1 MLSVR
6 TKQVASVTALVAA
19 VVVAL
24 GALQVVAV
32 AHVSLD
38 AAVARAELLAHAV
51 YQTASQ
57 VVPGS
62 ADPAETLRTDP
73 GIRSLLES
81 SVGYTGDVAY
91 AVIVDTHDVT
101 IASVFPDQEGRT
113 LPPQASLVSLRDQ
126 GVWAQLRA
134 IYSGRLFEVRQPF
147 LVNGRAFGSIRIGLS
162 MLLIQEGLREAVW
175 RAART
180 ALFALAVAVIV
191 AVVLAG
197 RMLRPIHMIGSGLT
211 RLGRGE
217 FNVRLDLPPGEEF
230 RMLGT
235 SFDEVSA
242 RLQTARPAPAPDAST
257 DSVGAALE
265 DALAL
270 FDAGGAL
277 RFQTPAMRA
286 LLPEAELGRPVGEWL
301 PGGHAC
307 RALVERA
314 LATGR
319 AQGPVDAAVGPGAG
333 EPEEARRAF
342 LAYAVRDEGGRA
354 TGAILVARN
363 VAWLDRIESRLNA
376 SRRLESIGRLMA
388 GVAHEVKNPLN
399 AMTIHLEL
407 LRQKVRQ
414 AAARDRELA
423 PQPVAARPG
432 LGGSLGAIRED
443 PPAVPAGLE
452 RHVHAIA
459 DSIKRL
465 DEVMQGL
472 LKFTR
477 SEELRLQPV
486 ELAGLLADV
495 ARAVDTDAR
504 RAGVDVRVDCPR
516 DLPDV
521 NADPGMLRQALLNL
535 ATNACQA
542 MPAGGTLDLRARSA
556 SRRRVEVMVADTGDG
571 IPPNHLARI
580 FDLYFTTKKEGSGIG
595 LSLVYRIVQL
605 HDGEIAVE
613 STPGRGT
620 TFRILLPQT

>member
-6 TKQVASVTALVAA
+6 TRQVAGVTALVAA
-19 VVVAL
+19 VAVAL
-24 GALQVVAV
+24 GALHVVAI
-32 AHVSLD
+32 ARVSVD
-38 AAVARAELLAHAV
+38 AAAARAELLAHAI
-51 YQTASQ
+51 YQAAGK

-62 ADPAETLRTDP
+62 ADPAGTLRADP
-73 GIRSLLES
+73 GVRSLLES

-91 AVIVDTHDVT
+91 AAIVDTRDVV
-101 IASVFPDQEGRT
+101 IASVFPDQEGRA
-113 LPPQASLVSLRDQ
+113 LPPQDSLVALRHE
-126 GVWAQLRA
+126 GVWAQLAA

-147 LVNGRAFGSIRIGLS
+147 LVGDRAFGSIRIGLS
-162 MLLIQEGLREAVW
+162 MLLIQEGLHDAVW

-180 ALFALAVAVIV
+180 ALIALAVAVVV
-191 AVVLAG
+191 AIALAG
-197 RMLRPIHMIGSGLT
+197 RMLRPIHVIGSGLT

-230 RMLGT
+230 RLLGS
-235 SFDEVSA
+235 SFDQVSA
-242 RLQTARPAPAPDAST
+242 RLQTARAAPAPDAAAE
-257 DSVGAALE
+257 SVGAALE

-270 FDAGGAL
+270 VGAGGEL
-277 RFQTPAMRA
+277 RFETPAMRA
-286 LLPEAELGRPVGEWL
+286 LLPEAELGRPVGESL
-301 PGGHAC
+301 PEGHAC
-307 RALVERA
+307 RTLVERA

-319 AQGPVDAAVGPGAG
+319 AQGPVDATLGSGADA
-333 EPEEARRAF
+333 PEEARRAVF
-342 LAYAVRDEGGRA
+342 AYAVRDEGGRA

-363 VAWLDRIESRLNA
+363 VAWLDRLESRLNA

-414 AAARDRELA
+414 AAARDRA
-423 PQPVAARPG
+423 AASQPAAAEAGR
-432 LGGSLGAIRED
+432 GGSLGAIRED
-443 PPAVPAGLE
+443 PPAVPADLE
-452 RHVHAIA
+452 RHVNTIA

-477 SEELRLQPV
+477 SEELRLRPV
-486 ELAGLLADV
+486 ELDELLADV
-495 ARAVDTDAR
+495 ARAVEVEAR
-504 RAGVDVRVDCPR
+504 RAGVAVRVDCPR
-516 DLPDV
+516 GLPDV
-521 NADPGMLRQALLNL
+521 NADSGMLRQALVNL

-542 MPAGGTLDLRARSA
+542 MPGGGTLDLRARPA
-556 SRRRVEVMVADTGDG
+556 SRRRVEVIVADTGDG
-571 IPPNHLARI
+571 IPPEHLARI

>member
-6 TKQVASVTALVAA
+6 TRQVAGVTALVAA
-19 VVVAL
+19 VAVAL
-24 GALQVVAV
+24 GALQIVAI
-32 AHVSLD
+32 ARVSLD
-38 AAVARAELLAHAV
+38 AAVARAELLARAI
-51 YQTASQ
+51 YQAASK

-62 ADPAETLRTDP
+62 EDPAETLRTDP

-91 AVIVDTHDVT
+91 AAIVDTGDVV
-101 IASVFPDQEGRT
+101 IASVYPDQQGRT
-113 LPPQASLVSLRDQ
+113 LPRQDSLVALDDAS
-126 GVWAQLRA
+126 VWAQLRA

-147 LVNGRAFGSIRIGLS
+147 LVGDHAFGSIRIGLS

-175 RAART
+175 QASRT
-180 ALFALAVAVIV
+180 ALIALGVAVIV
-191 AVVLAG
+191 AIVLSG
-197 RMLRPIHMIGSGLT
+197 RMLRPIHVIGSGLT

-230 RMLGT
+230 RVLGT
-235 SFDEVSA
+235 SFEEVSA
-242 RLQTARPAPAPDAST
+242 RLQTARPAQASESAAE
-257 DSVGAALE
+257 SVGAALE

-270 FDAGGAL
+270 FGPAGEL

-286 LLPEAELGRPVGEWL
+286 LLPEAAIGRPVSEWL
-301 PGGHAC
+301 PKGHPC

-319 AQGPVDAAVGPGAG
+319 PQGPVEATLGPDADA
-333 EPEEARRAF
+333 PEEARRALF
-342 LAYAVRDEGGRA
+342 AYVVRDAARA

-414 AAARDRELA
+414 AAAREHATPL
-423 PQPVAARPG
+423 QPAGVEVGR
-432 LGGSLGAIRED
+432 GGRTGTLRDE
-443 PPAVPAGLE
+443 PPAAPADLE
-452 RHVHAIA
+452 RHVNTIA

-477 SEELRLQPV
+477 SEEMRLQPI
-486 ELAGLLADV
+486 ELDGLLAEV
-495 ARAVDTDAR
+495 ARAVDADAR
-504 RAGVDVRVDCPR
+504 RAAVVVRVDCPR
-516 DLPDV
+516 GLPDV
-521 NADPGMLRQALLNL
+521 NADSGMLRQALVNL

-542 MPAGGTLDLRARSA
+542 MPGGGTLDLRARPA
-556 SRRRVEVMVADTGDG
+556 SRRRVEVSVADTGDG
-571 IPPNHLARI
+571 IPPEHLARI
-580 FDLYFTTKKEGSGIG
+580 FDLYFTTKKDGSGIG
-595 LSLVYRIVQL
+595 LSLAYRIVQL